1 MMIPDQSVEPP
12 VSLSLT
18 PYTGTWTKVQAA
30 HLLRRTLFGP
40 TFEQIQ
46 QAVADGMDATV
57 AQLLTIPATAPP
69 LTISP
74 DETIAAFG
82 TTWVNSV
89 YPSSNPSN
97 VDNARRYSLGGWIM
111 QRLNQPTLSIQE
123 KMCLF
128 WDNHF
133 GVEGTFDA
141 RAIYNLHEL
150 YRANC
155 LGNFKQLVKDVTL
168 DPNML
173 IFLNG
178 ASNNQFAP
186 NENYSRE
193 LLELFTVG
201 KGLQVGPGDYS
212 NYTESDVAEG
222 AKILTG
228 WTVDGML
235 SDTLTSPVAVYY
247 PILHDATVKTLSGYF
262 GNATISNADNLEYA
276 NYIDVIFQ
284 QPGMAKFICRKLY
297 RWFVNYDLTQDV
309 EDNVIVDL
317 ATTLEAN
324 NFDILPVMD
333 QLLKSEHFY
342 DVSML
347 GTIIKN
353 PLECIFS
360 MLNATHSQANFDLAT
375 NYQMYVEI
383 YNFASVLGMEYF
395 RPPSV
400 GGWTSYYQAPSY
412 TRLWANS
419 SYIKLRFDL
428 GAYLT
433 VFTGIQVNGEFFKVD
448 ALTFLDGLSLPSDAP
463 QVIDDIVDVF
473 CPKGL
478 SAADKLVLKA
488 LLTNGLPDFEWTL
501 QYNEY
506 LANPGN
512 VTYSDPV
519 RQRVE
524 YVLYRLFQMP
534 QFQTI

>member
-1 MMIPDQSVEPP
+1 MMIPDQTVEPP

-30 HLLRRTLFGP
+30 HLLRRTLFGT

-46 QAVADGMDATV
+46 QAVADGMDATIT
-57 AQLLTIPATAPP
+57 QLLTIPATSPP
-69 LTISP
+69 LAFLP

-89 YPSSNPSN
+89 YPSSNPSD
-97 VDNARRYSLGGWIM
+97 VDNARRASLGGWIM

-155 LGNFKQLVKDVTL
+155 LGNFKQLVKDVTV

-212 NYTESDVAEG
+212 NYTESDIAEG

-262 GNATISNADNLEYA
+262 GNATISNADNLEYT

-309 EDNVIVDL
+309 EDTVIADM

-353 PLECIFS
+353 PLECVFS
-360 MLNATHSQANFDLAT
+360 MLNSTHSLAGFDLET
-375 NYQMYVEI
+375 NYQMYIEI

-419 SYIKLRFDL
+419 SYIKLRFDV
-428 GAYLT
+428 GAFLT
-433 VFTGIQVNGEFFKVD
+433 VFTGIQINGEYFKVN
-448 ALTFLDGLSLPSDAP
+448 ALTFLDGLSLPGDAP

-478 SAADKLVLKA
+478 SVADKLVLKA

>member
-1 MMIPDQSVEPP
+1 MTIPDQTIQPP
-12 VSLSLT
+12 VSLSMT
-18 PYTGTWTKVQAA
+18 PYSGVWTKVQAA

-40 TFEQIQ
+40 TFPQIQ
-46 QAVADGMDATV
+46 QAVTDGMDATV
-57 AQLLTIPATAPP
+57 SQLLTLPVTNPP
-69 LTISP
+69 LAYLP
-74 DETIAAFG
+74 DETIAAFNS
-82 TTWVNSV
+82 TWVNSV
-89 YPSSNPSN
+89 YPSSNPSS
-97 VDNARRYSLGGWIM
+97 VDNARRYSLVGWMM

-128 WDNHF
+128 WNNHF
-133 GVEGTFDA
+133 GVVGTFDA
-141 RAIYNLHEL
+141 RAIYNLHNL
-150 YRANC
+150 YRVNC
-155 LGNFKQLVKDVTL
+155 LGNFKQLVKDVTI

-186 NENYSRE
+186 NENYARE

-201 KGLQVGPGDYS
+201 KGEQVGPGDYS
-212 NYTESDVAEG
+212 HYTEADVAAG

-228 WTVDGML
+228 WTVSGML
-235 SDTLTSPVAVYY
+235 SDTATSPSAVYY
-247 PILHDATVKTLSGYF
+247 PVLHDATIKTLSGYF
-262 GNATISNADNLEYA
+262 GNATISNADSLEYA
-276 NYIDVIFQ
+276 NYIDIIFQ

-309 EDNVIVDL
+309 EDTVITEM
-317 ATTLEAN
+317 ATTLETN
-324 NFDILPVMD
+324 GFTILPVME

-353 PLECIFS
+353 PLECMFS
-360 MLNATHSQANFDLAT
+360 MLNSTHSAPNFDLVT
-375 NYQMYVEI
+375 DYNMYVQI
-383 YNFASVLGMEYF
+383 YNLGGVLGMEYF

-412 TRLWANS
+412 SRLWANS

-428 GAYLT
+428 GAYIT
-433 VFTGIQVNGEFFKVD
+433 VYTGLEINGHILKVN
-448 ALTFLDGLSLPSDAP
+448 ALTFLDSLSQPDSAT

-478 SAADKLVLKA
+478 PASDKLVLKS
-488 LLTNGLPDFEWTL
+488 LLTNALPDFEWSL

-512 VTYSDPV
+512 ASYSDPV

>member
-69 LTISP
+69 LAFLP

-155 LGNFKQLVKDVTL
+155 LGNFKQLVKDVTV

-212 NYTESDVAEG
+212 NYTESDIAEG

-235 SDTLTSPVAVYY
+235 SDTLTSPTAVYY

-309 EDNVIVDL
+309 EDNVIADM
-317 ATTLEAN
+317 ATTLETN

-360 MLNATHSQANFDLAT
+360 MLNSTHSQANFDLAT

-419 SYIKLRFDL
+419 SYIKLRFDV
-428 GAYLT
+428 GAFLT
-433 VFTGIQVNGEFFKVD
+433 VFTGIQINGEFFKVN

>member
-1 MMIPDQSVEPP
+1 MIPEENVEVP

-30 HLLRRTLFGP
+30 HLLRRTIFGP

-46 QAVADGMDATV
+46 QAVTDGMNATV
-57 AQLLTIPATAPP
+57 AQLLTLPTTNPP
-69 LTISP
+69 LSYLP
-74 DETIAAFG
+74 AETIAAFG

-89 YPSSNPSN
+89 YPSSNPSL
-97 VDNARRYSLGGWIM
+97 VDNARRASLAAWMM
-111 QRLNQPTLSIQE
+111 QRINNPVLSIQE

-150 YRANC
+150 YRTNC
-155 LGNFKQLVKDVTL
+155 LGNFKQLVKSVTI

-178 ASNNQFAP
+178 ASNNQFSP
-186 NENYSRE
+186 NENYARE

-235 SDTLTSPVAVYY
+235 STTMTSPAAVYY
-247 PILHDATVKTLSGYF
+247 PILHDATVKTLSGHF
-262 GNATISNADNLEYA
+262 GNAVINNTDNLEYA
-276 NYIDVIFQ
+276 NYIDIIFQ
-284 QPGMAKFICRKLY
+284 QPNMAKFICRKLY
-297 RWFVNYDLTQDV
+297 RWFVNYDLTQEV
-309 EDNVIVDL
+309 EDTVVADM
-317 ATTLEAN
+317 ATTLETN

-333 QLLKSEHFY
+333 ELLKSEHFY
-342 DVSML
+342 DVTML

-353 PLECIFS
+353 PLECLFS
-360 MLNATHSQANFDLAT
+360 MLNSTNTTVNFDLAT
-375 NYQMYVEI
+375 DYEMFLNI
-383 YNFASVLGMEYF
+383 YNFADVLGMNYF

-400 GGWTSYYQAPSY
+400 GGWTSYYQAPSFS
-412 TRLWANS
+412 RLWANS
-419 SYIKLRFDL
+419 SLIKLRFDL
-428 GAYLT
+428 GTYLT
-433 VFTGIQVNGEFFKVD
+433 VFTGLQVNGHTLKVN
-448 ALTFLDGLSLPSDAP
+448 ALGLVDGLSIPSDAP
-463 QVIDDIVDVF
+463 QVIDDITDVF

-478 SAADKLVLKA
+478 SPAKKLTLKA
-488 LLTNGLPDFEWTL
+488 LLTNGLPDFEWTV
-501 QYNEY
+501 QYNDY
-506 LANPGN
+506 LAHPGDA
-512 VTYSDPV
+512 TYSDPV

-524 YVLYRLFQMP
+524 FVLYRLFQMP
-534 QFQTI
+534 EFQTI

>member
-1 MMIPDQSVEPP
+1 MIPQEDIEVP

-18 PYTGTWTKVQAA
+18 PYGGPWTKVQAA

-40 TFEQIQ
+40 TFEQIE
-46 QAVADGMDATV
+46 QAVADGMDTTV
-57 AQLLTIPATAPP
+57 AQLLTLPATTPP
-69 LTISP
+69 LSYLP
-74 DETIAAFG
+74 EETIAAYG
-82 TTWVNSV
+82 TTWVTSV
-89 YPSSNPSN
+89 YPASSPDI
-97 VDNARRYSLGGWIM
+97 VDNARRASLGAWIM
-111 QRLNQPTLSIQE
+111 ERINNPALSIQE

-128 WDNHF
+128 WNNHF

-150 YRANC
+150 YRNNC
-155 LGNFKQLVKDVTL
+155 LGNFKQLVKSVTL

-173 IFLNG
+173 LFLNG
-178 ASNNQFAP
+178 ASNNQYSP

-212 NYTESDVAEG
+212 NYTEADVAAG

-228 WTVDGML
+228 WTVDGLL
-235 SDTLTSPVAVYY
+235 STTMTSPVAVYY
-247 PILHDATVKTLSGYF
+247 PILHDATIKTLSGYF
-262 GNATISNADNLEYA
+262 GNATIANADQLEYS

-284 QPGMAKFICRKLY
+284 QPDMAKFICRKLY

-309 EDNVIVDL
+309 EDTVIADM
-317 ATTLEAN
+317 ATTLENN
-324 NFDILPVMD
+324 NFEILPVMEE
-333 QLLKSEHFY
+333 LLKSEHFY

-347 GTIIKN
+347 GAIIKN
-353 PLECIFS
+353 PIECMFS
-360 MLNATHSQANFDLAT
+360 MFNSTHSAPDFGLDT
-375 NYQMYVEI
+375 NYAMYVNL
-383 YNFASVLGMEYF
+383 YNFADVLGMNYF

-412 TRLWANS
+412 SKLWVNS
-419 SYIKLRFDL
+419 SLIKLRFDI
-428 GAYLT
+428 ATYMT
-433 VFTGIQVNGEFFKVD
+433 VFTGLVINGNAFKVN
-448 ALTFLDGLSLPSDAP
+448 ALGLLNGLSLPSDAP

-478 SAADKLVLKA
+478 STTQKLTLKA

-512 VTYSDPV
+512 ATYSDPV

-524 YVLYRLFQMP
+524 FVLYRLFQMP
-534 QFQTI
+534 EFQTI

>member
-1 MMIPDQSVEPP
+1 MTPEEHVDVP

-18 PYTGTWTKVQAA
+18 PYSGTWTKVQAA

-57 AQLLTIPATAPP
+57 AQLLTLPVTNPP
-69 LTISP
+69 LSYQAG
-74 DETIAAFG
+74 EAVAAFG
-82 TTWVNSV
+82 TTWVTSV
-89 YPSSNPSN
+89 YPSGNTSPT
-97 VDNARRYSLGGWIM
+97 DNARRASLAGWMM
-111 QRLNQPTLSIQE
+111 QRANQATLSIQE

-150 YRANC
+150 YRTNC
-155 LGNFKQLVKDVTL
+155 LGNFKQLVKSVTI

-173 IFLNG
+173 LFLNG
-178 ASNNQFAP
+178 ASNNLYSP

-212 NYTESDVAEG
+212 NYTEADVAAG

-228 WTVDGML
+228 WYVDGML
-235 SDTLTSPVAVYY
+235 STTMTSPVGVYT
-247 PILHDATVKTLSGYF
+247 PMLHDATIKTLSAHF
-262 GNATISNADNLEYA
+262 GGATIANADSLEYA
-276 NYIDVIFQ
+276 NYLDVIFQ
-284 QPGMAKFICRKLY
+284 QPDMAKFICRKLY
-297 RWFVNYDLTQDV
+297 RWFVNYDLTQAV
-309 EDNVIVDL
+309 EDTVIADM
-317 ATTLEAN
+317 ATTLESN

-333 QLLKSEHFY
+333 QLLKSDHFY
-342 DVSML
+342 DVTML

-353 PLECIFS
+353 PLEHMFS
-360 MLNATHSQANFDLAT
+360 LLNSTHSAPAYDLAT
-375 NYQMYVEI
+375 NYDMYLQV
-383 YNFASVLGMEYF
+383 YYLAQTLGMDYF

-400 GGWTSYYQAPSY
+400 GGWTSYYQAPSFS
-412 TRLWANS
+412 RLWANS

-428 GAYLT
+428 TSYMT
-433 VFTGIQVNGEFFKVD
+433 VYTGIQVNGHFFKVNS
-448 ALTFLDGLSLPSDAP
+448 LGFLDGLSLPNSAP

-478 SAADKLVLKA
+478 AASQKLVLKS
-488 LLTNGLPDFEWTL
+488 LLTNGLPDFEWTT
-501 QYNEY
+501 QYNDY
-506 LANPGN
+506 TANPGN
-512 VTYSDPV
+512 TTYSDPV

-534 QFQTI
+534 EFQTI